1 METLTAPRPP
11 STYSET
17 PVVEGCEDIVS
28 LASTDGNNGSNVTG
42 GSEPRAPDTLRD
54 DSQRDCSFKDGI
66 KCDANKSGRQSDY
79 HQRGPVEEQK
89 PIWTRS
95 RNRAFCHFLLLH
107 FVPLTITMVLF
118 WLYLKGFQWKANDI
132 QLKALLFAAR
142 LHESLIVISLADI
155 LFHRIRYHLLTGRGI
170 SFGLLVAPFR
180 VSSPFSLFQTPFLAS
195 ARFALKSGPELVTVL
210 LVVLVSL
217 LALLSAPSSA
227 ALILPRYDWW
237 RIPNGE
243 DAMERFMEQDLETA
257 TYIGAS
263 FEDLFPL
270 VLDGRFAANPLRDV
284 RLDTYSLSDRLGQ
297 IISGLDGV
305 LVEGG
310 LRANGN
316 ITLVDGATVD
326 SIGLAYQEESLDE
339 CDVTAQDTS
348 KFRSPDRLCRS
359 VTIQATAPL
368 AIVTQELFHRYRI
381 WKSTTTSM
389 FMIRGQAL
397 GPEKRDLIWR
407 QPSVSMQCSA
417 IQPEYRDQP
426 ISFPHWGSFSPLHI
440 YPDRQLTDRIMQA
453 QISPEPLAEY
463 FDMSRIIPTGVTA
476 STALLITVRREP
488 RDPNTTAYLC
498 LVDARW
504 IESDVWFTAPFATIM
519 RSGAS
524 MESVQATTRSNT
536 TTATSPAINITA
548 DYANS
553 LNTNLTVDSSQFA
566 YLACDDDRFSLR
578 SNPFTFIENSCFE
591 RVGTG
596 LLPKCSF
603 LGHALYLT
611 DSLRRTQSLFRFR
624 TAKELEDAKD
634 VSLLQPDQ
642 WTKLDYRLYH
652 QLHAYK
658 FEGAIIKLSMTVL
671 LIHMMLVYAHLLLLV
686 LGDGWCSSA
695 WSELGELIA
704 LAILTRPSPLLQNTG
719 GGVKNWQTWNVRT
732 FVREVAP
739 EGRLELVLKETQGSP
754 RVLVELDEGREQDL
768 VEPEADRRYG

>member
-1 METLTAPRPP
+1 MEALTAPRPP

-79 HQRGPVEEQK
+79 HQRGPVEEPK
-89 PIWTRS
+89 PIWTKN

-227 ALILPRYDWW
+227 ALMLPRYDWW

-263 FEDLFPL
+263 FEDLFSL

-348 KFRSPDRLCRS
+348 KFRSPDRL
-359 VTIQATAPL
+359 
-368 AIVTQELFHRYRI
+368 Y
-381 WKSTTTSM
+381 
-389 FMIRGQAL
+389 
-397 GPEKRDLIWR
+397 LIWR

-440 YPDRQLTDRIMQA
+440 YPDRQLTDRIMRA
-453 QISPEPLAEY
+453 QNSPEPLAEY
-463 FDMSRIIPTGVTA
+463 FDMSRIIPTGVTV

-553 LNTNLTVDSSQFA
+553 LNTNLTVDSSQFM
-566 YLACDDDRFSLR
+566 YLACDDSRFSLASR
-578 SNPFTFIENSCFE
+578 PFTFIENSCFE

-596 LLPKCSF
+596 LLPECSF

-611 DSLRRTQSLFRFR
+611 DSLRRTQSLFQFR